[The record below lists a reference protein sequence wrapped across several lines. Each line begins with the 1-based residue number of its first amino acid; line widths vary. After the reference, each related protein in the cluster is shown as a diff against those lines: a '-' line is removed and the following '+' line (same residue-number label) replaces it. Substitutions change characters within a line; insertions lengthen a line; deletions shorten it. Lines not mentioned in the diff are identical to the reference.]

1 MDCRDD
7 ARGGLLGINIVDE
20 GRGWNLN
27 TIGDRTAIAGI
38 RTRRI

>member
-7 ARGGLLGINIVDE
+7 ARGGLLGINIVE